1 MRNYRMAAG
10 RSIRPLDIA
19 NRARVAVVGSE
30 MVHDLFGSADPVGQT
45 ITIDGVRFLVVGV
58 VAPIEFDII
67 PADFSWVG
75 RRIYIP
81 YTYLTRYYQGERRVN
96 QALVRAA
103 GSAESGV
110 VLRRGVTLVRQGPG
124 GTEGFGRSNE
134 AADVLWDFA
143 MADYI

>member
-81 YTYLTRYYQGERRVN
+81 YTYLTRYYQGESRVN
-96 QALVRAA
+96 QALVTAA
-103 GSAESGV
+103 GSAESGE
-110 VLRRGVTLVRQGPG
+110 VLWRGVTLLWQRPDATDACAPQTSAPNL
-124 GTEGFGRSNE
+124 RS
-134 AADVLWDFA
+134 
-143 MADYI
+143 